1 MRMDILIVEDQR
13 RIAEG
18 LSVMLSSCKEDGIQI
33 ERTLIADNGVQALKM
48 LEQQPVDLLITDIRM
63 PIMDGLELM
72 RRCSVQHR
80 DVPFIILSGYDDF
93 KYAQKAIEYG
103 AKAYLLKPV
112 DRAALYA
119 AIRRIDA
126 EKREKGGDPHTARRQ
141 LLLHYARGEEKIDNA
156 VPVWRT
162 QKIGTETTY
171 YVAYTQFD
179 GTADLVSDPSLRESL
194 LALTDSRGLI
204 LGERD
209 EVLTLCPAQTSA
221 LWPNSLPGAAH
232 RQRQFRIRR
241 KIWMLC
247 RQLTVRRGRFFATAC
262 FFRKRCCCNGPIS
275 VRCARILQSLIRRS
289 TS

>member
-194 LALTDSRGLI
+194 LALTDSRGADPW
-204 LGERD
+204 G
-209 EVLTLCPAQTSA
+209 
-221 LWPNSLPGAAH
+221 
-232 RQRQFRIRR
+232 
-241 KIWMLC
+241 
-247 RQLTVRRGRFFATAC
+247 
-262 FFRKRCCCNGPIS
+262 KR
-275 VRCARILQSLIRRS
+275 
-289 TS
+289 

>member
-126 EKREKGGDPHTARRQ
+126 EKREKGGDPHTARR
-141 LLLHYARGEEKIDNA
+141 
-156 VPVWRT
+156 
-162 QKIGTETTY
+162 
-171 YVAYTQFD
+171 
-179 GTADLVSDPSLRESL
+179 S
-194 LALTDSRGLI
+194 
-204 LGERD
+204 
-209 EVLTLCPAQTSA
+209 
-221 LWPNSLPGAAH
+221 
-232 RQRQFRIRR
+232 
-241 KIWMLC
+241 
-247 RQLTVRRGRFFATAC
+247 
-262 FFRKRCCCNGPIS
+262 CCCTMPAGRKKLTMQFPYGAHKNRDGND
-275 VRCARILQSLIRRS
+275 VLCCLH
-289 TS
+289 TV

>member
-103 AKAYLLKPV
+103 AKAYLLKQKGQHRS
-112 DRAALYA
+112 DRNQQELYGP
-119 AIRRIDA
+119 R
-126 EKREKGGDPHTARRQ
+126 GGVVCGDPQ
-141 LLLHYARGEEKIDNA
+141 D
-156 VPVWRT
+156 
-162 QKIGTETTY
+162 
-171 YVAYTQFD
+171 
-179 GTADLVSDPSLRESL
+179 
-194 LALTDSRGLI
+194 
-204 LGERD
+204 
-209 EVLTLCPAQTSA
+209 
-221 LWPNSLPGAAH
+221 
-232 RQRQFRIRR
+232 
-241 KIWMLC
+241 
-247 RQLTVRRGRFFATAC
+247 
-262 FFRKRCCCNGPIS
+262 RCGK
-275 VRCARILQSLIRRS
+275 A
-289 TS
+289 